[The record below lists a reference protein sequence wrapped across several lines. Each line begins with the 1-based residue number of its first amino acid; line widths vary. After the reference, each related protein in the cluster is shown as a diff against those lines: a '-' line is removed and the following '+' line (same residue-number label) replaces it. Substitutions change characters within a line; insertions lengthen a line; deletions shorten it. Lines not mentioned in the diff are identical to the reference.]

1 MEAAWLLIIAAV
13 AAMGAASWMVCKTQ
27 AAQRIA
33 ERIGFGDQPE
43 WANKSSPG
51 KAPPRLQEV
60 CTRKHRKEFT
70 PWDTMGS
77 ATQPIG

>member
-13 AAMGAASWMVCKTQ
+13 AAMGAASWIACKTQ

-43 WANKSSPG
+43 WANK
-51 KAPPRLQEV
+51 
-60 CTRKHRKEFT
+60 
-70 PWDTMGS
+70 
-77 ATQPIG
+77 